1 MSRSGE
7 KLSLGGMFIFESVSP
22 QDVFTPEDFTREH
35 KDVYAAVEE
44 FIKGE
49 IISRGEEIE
58 TLNYELSRELM
69 GKCGKLGFLGIDIP
83 EKYGGTEL
91 DKVCSAIVSERFG
104 YGAGSFGLTELNSTG
119 IGMLPV
125 ALFGTEQ
132 QKKKYL
138 PGLSAGKLI
147 GAFALTEPEAGSDA
161 LNSLTTATLTEDGK
175 YYLLNGNKQFITNA
189 GFADIVFTYG
199 KVDGQHFTAFILEQN
214 WEGISTDEEEQKMG
228 FHGTSTRAYHY
239 DNVRVPVENVLG
251 DVGKGHLVALN
262 ALNMGR
268 FKVGAI
274 CMGHA
279 KRAFTEAVRYSKQR
293 IQFGR
298 PICEFGM
305 IKEKIAKMAVRLFA
319 SESIT
324 YRTAGLI
331 QRKME
336 APPMGADDAG
346 VKTAEA
352 LREYLIECSINK
364 VLGSETEGYVVD
376 EEVQIFG
383 GYGYIRGNHPELAYR
398 HARPNRIWEGTNE
411 INRIVIINT
420 LMARTT
426 KGPYDVRQAF
436 ALASKAV
443 ENPDPVESDEPES
456 LEAQERLLKNAKN
469 VFLYPFGMAY
479 QKHGQDLREEQALV
493 SLLSDMIIE
502 IYALDT
508 ALLRSQKLSRV
519 KKSDRSAL
527 PVKMTKVLFHES
539 IERMGFLARQLLEAL
554 EDEDSLKRDLENVRR
569 LMSPPPMNSVALR
582 REIADSM
589 IRYGAYHV

>member
-1 MSRSGE
+1 MKDLVR
-7 KLSLGGMFIFESVSP
+7 KIPAGGMFLFDSTSP
-22 QDVFTPEDFTREH
+22 EDVFIPEEFTREH
-35 KDVYAAVEE
+35 KDVLSAVEE
-44 FIKGE
+44 FIRGE
-49 IISRGEEIE
+49 ILSRGEEIE

-69 GKCGKLGFLGIDIP
+69 RKCGELGFLGIDIP

-91 DKVCSAIVSERFG
+91 DKVSSAIVSERFG

-125 ALFGTEQ
+125 ALFGTEE

-161 LNSLTTATLTEDGK
+161 LNSLTTATLTEDGRT
-175 YYLLNGNKQFITNA
+175 YLLNGNKQFITNA

-199 KVDGQHFTAFILEQN
+199 KVDGKHFTAFILEQN
-214 WEGISTDEEEQKMG
+214 WDGISTDEEEQKMG
-228 FHGTSTRAYHY
+228 FHGTSTRAYHF

-251 DVGKGHLVALN
+251 EVGKGHLVALN

-268 FKVGAI
+268 FKVGTI

-298 PICEFGM
+298 PICEFGL
-305 IKEKIAKMAVRLFA
+305 IKEKIAKMAVGVFA

-331 QRKME
+331 QRRLESSDKGAE
-336 APPMGADDAG
+336 GAGMG
-346 VKTAEA
+346 TAEA
-352 LREYLIECSINK
+352 LREYLVECSINK

-376 EEVQIFG
+376 EEMQIFG
-383 GYGYIRGNHPELAYR
+383 GYGYIHGNHPELAYR

-411 INRIVIINT
+411 INRTVIMNT
-420 LMARTT
+420 MLARVT
-426 KGPYDVRQAF
+426 KGPFDLKSAF
-436 ALASKAV
+436 AQASATV
-443 ENPDPVESDEPES
+443 GNPGAATSDEPES
-456 LEAQERLLKNAKN
+456 LEAQGELLRACKQ
-469 VFLYPFGMAY
+469 VFLYLFGLAY
-479 QKHGQDLREEQALV
+479 QRHGQDLREEQALV
-493 SLLSDMIIE
+493 GLLSDMIIG

-508 ALLRSQKLSRV
+508 TLLRSQKLSGT

-527 PVKMTKVLFHES
+527 SLKMTKVLFHES
-539 IERMGFLARQLLEAL
+539 VERMGFLARQLLEAL
-554 EDEDSLKRDLENVRR
+554 EEGGPLRRDLENVRR
-569 LMSPPPMNSVALR
+569 LMCPPPINSVALR

-589 IRYGAYHV
+589 IRYGSYSV